1 MKSLSVSI
9 NINRFVWEKEKDFA
23 KISQFI
29 LEIEKGF
36 DQYQSIRNTK
46 SERIVAFIWWI
57 HKNIC
62 LMKIFA
68 GPAHFDLLPIMKHQ
82 KHRNEK

>member
-1 MKSLSVSI
+1 MKSLCVSI
-9 NINRFVWEKEKDFA
+9 NTDKKQNDFA

-46 SERIVAFIWWI
+46 NEKIVASIWWI

-68 GPAHFDLLPIMKHQ
+68 GPAHFDSFLFLVCL
-82 KHRNEK
+82 